1 MAQNRSIFEDVTT
14 ETAEKMKIAP
24 RDNNPKSVRKWLCL
38 LFALV
43 AIMILVGGLTR
54 LTDSGLS
61 ITDWD
66 LVMGTLP
73 PLSDAAW
80 AENFTKYQNTQ
91 EYQLQNANMTL
102 AEYKGIFWWEW
113 GHRFLGRVIGLVW
126 IVGFLIFLAR
136 KQIRRDRMRGIFS
149 IGILIGLQGV
159 IGILMVKTGYVG
171 DRVDVASYALA
182 AHLGLA
188 FIILG
193 AIFWNIKYLSQSPE
207 ALIEARRRGDASRAS
222 MARVLAAFVFLQ
234 ILLGA
239 LVAGIDGGL
248 SYNDWPKMGG
258 EWFSSDAFVLQPA
271 WKNLFENPALV
282 QFMHR
287 INGYILIIFAFMIY
301 WKNRRAPYK
310 QWRSIGLHV
319 LIAIFVQVVIGI
331 GTLVMHVPLPM
342 ALLHQAAAIAIWV
355 AVLSTIFAFKFPKAQ
370 SVRDV

>member
-14 ETAEKMKIAP
+14 QAPEKVRIAP
-24 RDNNPKSVRKWLCL
+24 RDSNPQSVRKWLWL

-73 PLSDAAW
+73 PMSDAAW
-80 AENFTKYQNTQ
+80 AENFTKYQGTQ
-91 EYQLQNANMTL
+91 EYQLQNASMTL
-102 AEYKGIFWWEW
+102 AEYKSIFWWEW
-113 GHRFLGRVIGLVW
+113 GHRFLGRIIGLVW
-126 IVGFLIFLAR
+126 IAGFVLFALR
-136 KQIRRDRMRGIFS
+136 KQMRRDRMTSIFS

-188 FIILG
+188 FIIIG

-207 ALIEARRRGDASRAS
+207 ALVEARRRGDGSRAS
-222 MARVLAAFVFLQ
+222 MARILTALVFLQ

-248 SYNDWPKMGG
+248 SYNDWPRMGG
-258 EWFSSDAFVLQPA
+258 EWFSSDAFVLEPL

-282 QFMHR
+282 QFLHR
-287 INGYILIIFAFMIY
+287 INGYILVIIAFMMY
-301 WKNRRAPYK
+301 WNNRRAPYK
-310 QWRSIGLHV
+310 QWRSIGRHV
-319 LIAIFVQVVIGI
+319 LIAIFAQVVIGI
-331 GTLVMHVPLPM
+331 GALVMHVPLSL
-342 ALLHQAAAIAIWV
+342 ALLHQAVAIAIWV
-355 AVLSTIFAFKFPKAQ
+355 AILSTIFAFKFPKAQ
-370 SVRDV
+370 SVRD